1 MVRASP
7 LEYDNDT
14 DSGIDQHES
23 SAEDEDEGVD
33 IEFPRESAAD
43 LMQFLH
49 RELNNLQNM
58 EDAQKRKFALIKM
71 YQVLVQARR
80 KAPNKIY

>member
-14 DSGIDQHES
+14 DSGIDQQES